1 MTSPE
6 KKKVNELRQDSLAKK
21 LLLTSLSAWLV
32 NKDVDVKIRGSQNE
46 IRVISNALAASNRLR
61 EDLNRP
67 DVTVNSIVENLRSK
81 DLAAAEF
88 EKVFGMPWPL

>member
-61 EDLNRP
+61 ED
-67 DVTVNSIVENLRSK
+67 SIVENLRSK